1 MESYC
6 CEFLSFKFLG
16 FWFYISGQYGLS
28 PSRHINEAL
37 IDLSYNYTQHLFIK
51 VVLFSLLLLFEHIPD
66 RGREVKP
73 GVFKV
78 LCDSCSNCCL
88 CEGTV

>member
-28 PSRHINEAL
+28 LAATLTKRLLTCL
-37 IDLSYNYTQHLFIK
+37 ITIHSI
-51 VVLFSLLLLFEHIPD
+51 SLLKLCCFHYFLLFEHIPD